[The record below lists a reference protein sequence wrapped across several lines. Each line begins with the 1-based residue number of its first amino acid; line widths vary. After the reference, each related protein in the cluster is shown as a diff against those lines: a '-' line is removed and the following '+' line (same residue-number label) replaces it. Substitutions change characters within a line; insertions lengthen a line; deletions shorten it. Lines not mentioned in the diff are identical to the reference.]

1 MISYL
6 KGSVIS
12 KDQKALVVNVNNVG
26 YEVFLKNKDL
36 ASAQINDFVELSVF
50 SYIKEDA
57 FDLYGFKDREEL
69 GFFKQLLLVS
79 GVGPKTALNIM
90 SLADVQDLK
99 RAITS
104 GNPSFLQQVSGIGKK
119 TAERLVVELKE
130 KFINEISIDGVFNNS
145 DQQVVAALVS
155 LGYKEREA
163 LEMSRDLPI
172 DGDLSEKIKLALKNV
187 RK

>member
-6 KGSVIS
+6 KGSVVIR
-12 KDQKALVVNVNNVG
+12 DQKSIIVNVNNVG

-36 ASAQINDFVELSVF
+36 NSIQINDFVELSIF

-79 GVGPKTALNIM
+79 GIGPKTALNIM

-130 KFINEISIDGVFNNS
+130 KFINEISIDGVFDNS
-145 DQQVVAALVS
+145 DQQVISALMS

-163 LEMSRDLPI
+163 LEMSRGLPSNS
-172 DGDLSEKIKLALKNV
+172 DLSEKIKAALKNI
-187 RK
+187 KK